1 MSLSIAN
8 RTVGPGQPLFTI
20 AEIGLNHGG
29 SVGAALALVDAA
41 AAAGASAIKLQSL
54 RADTLVAP
62 SAPPPA
68 HVACGSLREFFRQFE
83 LDRQAHRTIAAR
95 ARANGLAFLA
105 TPFDEEMV
113 DLLVSLDCDAFK
125 IASGDVTHVRLID
138 RVARTGR
145 PVIISTG
152 MSSLAEVSAAVR
164 VALEAGAD
172 EIALL
177 HCVSAYPVPAGQQ
190 NLRAITELRRTF
202 GVPVGLSD
210 HGTSPCDLAAAV
222 ALGASLYEK
231 HLMLEDD
238 HKPIDAP
245 VSVTPAQFAALVRD
259 AEHVRK
265 ALGDGR
271 KVCQPAEC
279 VNVVPSRRSL
289 YAARALRA
297 GETVTEDALL
307 ALRPATGLHPARWRE
322 LVGQRLRR
330 DLAAGAPF
338 LEDDLADEAGR
349 RIVDVA

>member
-29 SVGAALALVDAA
+29 SLDAAIALVDAA
-41 AAAGASAIKLQSL
+41 AVAGASAIKLQSL

-68 HVACGSLREFFRQFE
+68 HVNCASLREFFRQFE
-83 LDRQAHRTIAAR
+83 LDASAHRALAHQ
-95 ARANGLAFLA
+95 ARANGLAFIS
-105 TPFDEEMV
+105 TPFDEAMV
-113 DLLVSLDCDAFK
+113 DLLMSLECDAFK
-125 IASGDVTHVRLID
+125 IASGDVTHARLIA

-145 PVIISTG
+145 PLIISTG
-152 MSSLAEVSAAVR
+152 MASLAEVSAAVR
-164 VALEAGAD
+164 VALEAGAN

-177 HCVSAYPVPAGQQ
+177 HCVSAYPVPAGQE

-210 HGTSPCDLAAAV
+210 HGTNACDLAAAV

-231 HLMLEDD
+231 HLMLDGDD
-238 HKPIDAP
+238 HQIDAA

-271 KVCQPAEC
+271 KVCQPAEG

-289 YAARALRA
+289 CAARALRT

-307 ALRPATGLHPARWRE
+307 ALRPATGLHPGRWRE
-322 LVGQRLRR
+322 LVGQRLKR

-338 LEDDLADEAGR
+338 IEDDIAHRSAGR
-349 RIVDVA
+349 ISDVA